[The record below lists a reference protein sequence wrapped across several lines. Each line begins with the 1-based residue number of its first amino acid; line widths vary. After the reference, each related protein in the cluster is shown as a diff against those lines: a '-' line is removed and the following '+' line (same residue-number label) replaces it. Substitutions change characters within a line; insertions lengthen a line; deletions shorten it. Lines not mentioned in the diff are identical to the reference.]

1 MYTPFQYRFITGF
14 REEDCCSNVENFHI
28 RRKEQMKK
36 KENRVMSFR
45 FEDHVLNKIDYLM
58 QEDKKKLEKM
68 GIKPRTRKELVEGII
83 DDYYL
88 RYITKTRDPDILKRI
103 DLMVEDTANN
113 RFKGIE
119 DKIDELL
126 FLAIKSDLGK
136 RVFYRS
142 PSVLPAPKSKRQ
154 ALNIILNET
163 SMWDEALEE
172 YMRDKSAGNRTLV
185 RQRQIEY
192 DDEDDQDEEIDEDDE
207 KEEAYNYKNNYRSSS
222 LDPAVEE
229 LIEAMIRE
237 KENA

>member
-1 MYTPFQYRFITGF
+1 M
-14 REEDCCSNVENFHI
+14 E
-28 RRKEQMKK
+28 
-36 KENRVMSFR
+36 
-45 FEDHVLNKIDYLM
+45 
-58 QEDKKKLEKM
+58 EDKKKLEKL

-88 RYITKTRDPDILKRI
+88 RYITKTRDPDVLKRI
-103 DLMVEDTANN
+103 ELMVEDTASN

-192 DDEDDQDEEIDEDDE
+192 NDEDDQDEEYDEDDK
-207 KEEAYNYKNNYRSSS
+207 KEEVYSYDNNYRSSS
-222 LDPAVEE
+222 LDPAVED
-229 LIEAMIRE
+229 LIEAMMKE

>member
-1 MYTPFQYRFITGF
+1 
-14 REEDCCSNVENFHI
+14 
-28 RRKEQMKK
+28 
-36 KENRVMSFR
+36 
-45 FEDHVLNKIDYLM
+45 
-58 QEDKKKLEKM
+58 
-68 GIKPRTRKELVEGII
+68 
-83 DDYYL
+83 
-88 RYITKTRDPDILKRI
+88 
-103 DLMVEDTANN
+103 MVEDTADN

-126 FLAIKSDLGK
+126 FLAIKNDLGK

-229 LIEAMIRE
+229 LIEAMIKE